1 MENSKCSDF
10 EAANLKEAEPEMNQ
24 DEPLPVIIDL
34 SRVVDID
41 FTAAVVRIV
50 HWFDRKW
57 RHMNFEYKYSQTRL
71 KPNHGNNKRIK
82 TQFFPLKMCLL

>member
-1 MENSKCSDF
+1 MFFFWYSSQFQRDFFSYFQMENSNEKCSDF

-50 HWFDRKW
+50 HWLDRKW
-57 RHMNFEYKYSQTRL
+57 RHMNFKYKYKQTRL
-71 KPNHGNNKRIK
+71 
-82 TQFFPLKMCLL
+82 